1 MIDEVHKAPQ
11 LFNQIKILC
20 DNSESRGLF
29 WLTGSQKFSMM
40 RNINESLSGRI
51 GIMELHSLSRSEICG
66 YRFHE
71 PLAFDMESLL
81 RREALTRPTDVG
93 EIYLH
98 IWRGGMPDAIRANN
112 EERRL
117 YFESYIS
124 TYLMRD
130 VMEIGHVE
138 NTVKFRK
145 FLAAC
150 AAETAQQVNISRLA
164 GIVGIAQQTAGAWLK
179 LLESLNIVCLL
190 QPYFNN
196 RLKRLAKT
204 PKLYFWDTGL
214 CAYLTKW
221 PTPDVLLA
229 GAASGA
235 FFETFV
241 VTELLKG
248 YSYSSMVPDIS
259 YFRDSNS
266 KEVDLFVQTEQAAHP
281 LEIKLSTRP
290 DKRDVRKF
298 DAVEKAGLQRGNGGI
313 ICMCETVSP
322 ISQTDCL
329 IPVRLL

>member
-1 MIDEVHKAPQ
+1 
-11 LFNQIKILC
+11 
-20 DNSESRGLF
+20 
-29 WLTGSQKFSMM
+29 
-40 RNINESLSGRI
+40 
-51 GIMELHSLSRSEICG
+51 
-66 YRFHE
+66 
-71 PLAFDMESLL
+71 MESLL
-81 RREALTRPTDVG
+81 RREALTRPADVG
-93 EIYLH
+93 EIFLH
-98 IWRGGMPDAIRANN
+98 IWRGGMPDAVRANN

-124 TYLMRD
+124 TWLMRD

-138 NTVKFRK
+138 NAVKFRK

-150 AAETAQQVNISRLA
+150 AAEVAQQFNISKLA
-164 GIVGIAQQTAGAWLK
+164 WIVEIAQQTASAWLK
-179 LLESLNIVCLL
+179 LLESLNIVYLL

-221 PTPDVLLA
+221 LTPEVLLA

-248 YSYSSMVPDIS
+248 YSYSSTVPDVS

-266 KEVDLFVQTEQAAHP
+266 KEVDLFVQAEQVIHP
-281 LEIKLSTRP
+281 LEIKLSARP
-290 DKRDVRKF
+290 DKKDVKKF
-298 DAVEKAGLQRGNGGI
+298 DVIEKAGLQRGSGGI

-322 ISQTDCL
+322 IDHNDCL
-329 IPVRLL
+329 IPARLL